1 MAEKKTNTI
10 TINDKSYTEDQL
22 NDTQKV
28 MVNHVADLDRKIG
41 SANFNIDQLKMGR
54 MAFMNTLTASLST
67 EPEEAEIVNQ
77 AE

>member
-10 TINDKSYTEDQL
+10 SINGTDYTEDQL

-54 MAFMNTLTASLST
+54 MAFMQSLTASLAT
-67 EPEEAEIVNQ
+67 EPEEETEVI
-77 AE
+77 

>member
-67 EPEEAEIVNQ
+67 EPEEAEVIN
-77 AE
+77 

>member
-10 TINDKSYTEDQL
+10 TINDVDYTEDQL
-22 NDTQKV
+22 TDQQKV

-54 MAFMNTLTASLST
+54 MAFMQALTTSLDSNV
-67 EPEEAEIVNQ
+67 EAV
-77 AE
+77 

>member
-28 MVNHVADLDRKIG
+28 MVNHVADLDRKIT

-54 MAFMNTLTASLST
+54 MAFMNTLTASLEVEKST
-67 EPEEAEIVNQ
+67 EEES
-77 AE
+77 

>member
-10 TINDKSYTEDQL
+10 TINDVDYTEDQL

-54 MAFMNTLTASLST
+54 MAFMNTLTASLAS
-67 EPEEAEIVNQ
+67 ESEEETKEAS
-77 AE
+77 

>member
-41 SANFNIDQLKMGR
+41 SANFKIDQLKMGR
-54 MAFMNTLTASLST
+54 MAFMNALTVSL
-67 EPEEAEIVNQ
+67 EVKEA

>member
-10 TINDKSYTEDQL
+10 TINGNDYTEADL

-54 MAFMNTLTASLST
+54 MAFMQALTASLAT
-67 EPEEAEIVNQ
+67 DTEEAEVIN
-77 AE
+77 

>member
-1 MAEKKTNTI
+1 MAKKQTNTI
-10 TINDKSYTEDQL
+10 TINGTDYTEDQL

-54 MAFMNTLTASLST
+54 MAFMQSLTASLATDT
-67 EPEEAEIVNQ
+67 EEETDVIN
-77 AE
+77 

>member
-10 TINDKSYTEDQL
+10 TINDVDYTEDQL

-54 MAFMNTLTASLST
+54 MAFMNTLTASLEVEKST
-67 EPEEAEIVNQ
+67 EEES
-77 AE
+77 

>member
-10 TINDKSYTEDQL
+10 SINSVDYTEDQL

-54 MAFMNTLTASLST
+54 MAFMNALTTSLDSGT
-67 EPEEAEIVNQ
+67 EEADVVN
-77 AE
+77 

>member
-22 NDTQKV
+22 NDSQKV
-28 MVNHVADLDRKIG
+28 MINHVADLDRKSN
-41 SANFNIDQLKMGR
+41 SANFNLDQWKVGR
-54 MAFMNTLTASLST
+54 MAFIQSLTESL
-67 EPEEAEIVNQ
+67 EVKEA

>member
-10 TINDKSYTEDQL
+10 SINGTDYTEDQL

-41 SANFNIDQLKMGR
+41 SANFSIDQLKMGR
-54 MAFMNTLTASLST
+54 MAFMQSLTASLATDT
-67 EPEEAEIVNQ
+67 EEETDVIN
-77 AE
+77 

>member
-10 TINDKSYTEDQL
+10 SINGTDYTEDQL

-54 MAFMNTLTASLST
+54 MAFMQALTTSLAT
-67 EPEEAEIVNQ
+67 DIEEAEVIT
-77 AE
+77 

>member
-1 MAEKKTNTI
+1 MVKEKKTNTI

-54 MAFMNTLTASLST
+54 MAFMNTLTASLDK
-67 EPEEAEIVNQ
+67 EEEG
-77 AE
+77 EDG

>member
-54 MAFMNTLTASLST
+54 MAFMNALTVSLDK
-67 EPEEAEIVNQ
+67 EEEG
-77 AE
+77 EDG

>member
-1 MAEKKTNTI
+1 MVEKKTNTI

-54 MAFMNTLTASLST
+54 MAFMNALTVSLST
-67 EPEEAEIVNQ
+67 EPEEAEVVD
-77 AE
+77 

>member
-54 MAFMNTLTASLST
+54 LAFMNTLTASLAS
-67 EPEEAEIVNQ
+67 ESEEETKEAS
-77 AE
+77 

>member
-10 TINDKSYTEDQL
+10 TINGTDYTEDDL

-54 MAFMNTLTASLST
+54 LAFMNTLTASLAS
-67 EPEEAEIVNQ
+67 ESEEETKEAS
-77 AE
+77 

>member
-41 SANFNIDQLKMGR
+41 SANFNIDQLRMGR
-54 MAFMNTLTASLST
+54 LAFMNALTVSLEVEKST
-67 EPEEAEIVNQ
+67 EEES
-77 AE
+77 